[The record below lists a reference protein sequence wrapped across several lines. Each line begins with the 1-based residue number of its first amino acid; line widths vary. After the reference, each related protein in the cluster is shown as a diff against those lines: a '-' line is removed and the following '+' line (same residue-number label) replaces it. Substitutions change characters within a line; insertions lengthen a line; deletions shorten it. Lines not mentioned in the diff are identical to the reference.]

1 MSVGSGTAPWS
12 GKPFSSGAAF
22 TISSFV
28 FPPFICACTCSSRA
42 ARKSCWYTTSSFLPV
57 TGSPGPPPDWPLTE
71 ASDRELALW
80 TKLWAKPQATR
91 WEVLG
96 QDLEVALYVRRF
108 VAAEKPGAAAT
119 TAVVVRQ
126 LGEALGL
133 TIPGLLRNRWQ
144 IGSQQSAP
152 APVAPVPTGTDG
164 GAQAGGSAKTR
175 LLRAVP
181 SDGG

>member
-1 MSVGSGTAPWS
+1 V
-12 GKPFSSGAAF
+12 
-22 TISSFV
+22 
-28 FPPFICACTCSSRA
+28 
-42 ARKSCWYTTSSFLPV
+42 
-57 TGSPGPPPDWPLTE
+57 
-71 ASDRELALW
+71 LW
-80 TKLWAKPQATR
+80 VRLWVKPQATR

-119 TAVVVRQ
+119 TAVIVRQ

-152 APVAPVPTGTDG
+152 AAAVQAPTGTDTG
-164 GAQAGGSAKTR
+164 FVPARPSARDRFTVVR
-175 LLRAVP
+175 
-181 SDGG
+181 DDD